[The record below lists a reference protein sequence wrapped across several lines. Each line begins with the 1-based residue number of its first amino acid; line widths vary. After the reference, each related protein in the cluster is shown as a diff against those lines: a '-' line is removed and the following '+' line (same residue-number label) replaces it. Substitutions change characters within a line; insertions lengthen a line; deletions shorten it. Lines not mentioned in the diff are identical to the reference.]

1 MYRQQ
6 FFPRLGDYIDT
17 LLKVTKLTKSIVC
30 VTGGMGG
37 STYNALKGIDMHFSI
52 YVRLLDL
59 LWEHLDDEDRF
70 RRLAHEAV
78 ERYIAYMR
86 GRWMKER
93 INLIR

>member
-6 FFPRLGDYIDT
+6 SFPRLGDYIDT

-37 STYNALKGIDMHFSI
+37 IDMHFSI
-52 YVRLLDL
+52 YARLLDL

-70 RRLAHEAV
+70 RQLAHEAV

-86 GRWMKER
+86 GKMDGGK
-93 INLIR
+93 N

>member
-1 MYRQQ
+1 
-6 FFPRLGDYIDT
+6 
-17 LLKVTKLTKSIVC
+17 
-30 VTGGMGG
+30 
-37 STYNALKGIDMHFSI
+37 MHFSI
-52 YVRLLDL
+52 YARLLDL

>member
-1 MYRQQ
+1 MYEQQ
-6 FFPRLGDYIDT
+6 SFPRLGDYIDT

-37 STYNALKGIDMHFSI
+37 STYNALKQGIDMHFSI
-52 YVRLLDL
+52 YARLLDL

-86 GRWMKER
+86 GKMDER
-93 INLIR
+93 M

>member
-1 MYRQQ
+1 
-6 FFPRLGDYIDT
+6 
-17 LLKVTKLTKSIVC
+17 
-30 VTGGMGG
+30 
-37 STYNALKGIDMHFSI
+37 MHFSI

-78 ERYIAYMR
+78 ERYMLTCG

-93 INLIR
+93 NNLKVGYTNNITACP

>member
-37 STYNALKGIDMHFSI
+37 STYKKGIDMHFSI

-86 GRWMKER
+86 GKMDER
-93 INLIR
+93 KK